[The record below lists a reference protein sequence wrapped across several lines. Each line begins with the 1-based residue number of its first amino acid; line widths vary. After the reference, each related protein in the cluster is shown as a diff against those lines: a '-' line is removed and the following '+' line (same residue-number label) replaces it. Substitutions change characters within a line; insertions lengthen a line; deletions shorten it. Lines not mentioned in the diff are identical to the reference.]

1 MAPSRAIARV
11 LIRRLVWII
20 LCVRWLTSNIRRRR
34 RPLRRGHIV
43 SSSYRVDFLGEVPNT
58 TDMIKLLDTGDGVL
72 DVRALCEEYHDPASG
87 FLIVHYEHAGSRYR
101 AHVRAAVDT
110 SGLLA
115 PDPST
120 PPILTPP
127 IFARFSKVE
136 MERDGTDVTDV
147 FVASAGPFSDFGG
160 NALAPCHPSAEAT
173 IRVDDILAGEGIEV
187 RPGAHLLIDGPDGTE
202 RVPVEEVIRF
212 TRSEAGP
219 QIPPVRAT

>member
-1 MAPSRAIARV
+1 MPRERGVRAAPYFSTPSKMAPSRAIARV

-20 LCVRWLTSNIRRRR
+20 MCVRWLTSNIRRRR
-34 RPLRRGHIV
+34 GPSRRGRM
-43 SSSYRVDFLGEVPNT
+43 SEQ
-58 TDMIKLLDTGDGVL
+58 LLQRRLSGRGAEHHRHDEAAGDRGRRL

-87 FLIVHYEHAGSRYR
+87 FLVVHYEHAGSRYR

-110 SGLLA
+110 SRLLA

-160 NALAPCHPSAEAT
+160 GCARALSPVGRGDHP
-173 IRVDDILAGEGIEV
+173 R
-187 RPGAHLLIDGPDGTE
+187 RRHPG
-202 RVPVEEVIRF
+202 R
-212 TRSEAGP
+212 
-219 QIPPVRAT
+219 